1 MQRSKGYSTAT
12 ESDLTAIRVAAQDS
26 DYFYERVRFLC
37 NAIGPRPSGSPQAAA
52 AVEYVRRQMRDL
64 GLEARL
70 EPVTVR
76 HWVRGRE
83 EARLIR
89 YSGQII
95 DTNQK
100 VVITALG
107 NSGSTPPEGLS
118 APVIVVETFEQLA
131 RITSDE
137 VAGKVVLFNHRFD
150 EFSAQAGN
158 RGSLP
163 RCPKGSR
170 RGAGSLHRFD
180 GSAPPSYGRYQIR
193 GRYTADSSGRRDCRG
208 R

>member
-12 ESDLTAIRVAAQDS
+12 ELDLAAIRAAAQHS

-37 NAIGPRPSGSPQAAA
+37 NTIGPRPSGSRQAAA
-52 AVEYVRRQMRDL
+52 AVEYVRQEMHDL
-64 GLEARL
+64 GLEVRL

-89 YSGQII
+89 YPGQVN

-107 NSGSTPPEGLS
+107 NSGPTSPEGIT

-131 RITSDE
+131 RRTSDE
-137 VAGKVVLFNHRFD
+137 VEGKAVLFNHRFD
-150 EFSAQAGN
+150 EFAAQAG
-158 RGSLP
+158 RWEQAYGSVVP
-163 RCPKGSR
+163 
-170 RGAGSLHRFD
+170 
-180 GSAPPSYGRYQIR
+180 
-193 GRYTADSSGRRDCRG
+193 
-208 R
+208 